1 MPSADQAYVRPAE
14 VERWL
19 GELGVA
25 PQARSDRE
33 GVTSWDLRL
42 DGRRRFDLPITLIL
56 DPALALICW
65 VHFAPPIGD
74 AFRKSYRKL
83 LRWNDEFPFAKFS
96 LAEDERPILAS
107 ELAVR
112 TLDRDELGLAL
123 ARSLA
128 IADRLLEESASWI
141 WIGGRAPAPDGRASR
156 GAHLIERYADR
167 LGELLE
173 AEEPGGTTA
182 DGPTADGPTADA
194 TAADATTAD
203 ATAEPTADAAGTTSP
218 GPPQRHEPEPSQR
231 HEREPAGR

>member
-1 MPSADQAYVRPAE
+1 MPSADPSIVRPAD

-19 GELGVA
+19 VELGVA
-25 PQARSDRE
+25 AGARADRE

-56 DPALALICW
+56 DPQLALICW

-74 AFRKSYRKL
+74 AFRKSYRQL

-107 ELAVR
+107 ELPIR

-128 IADRLLEESASWI
+128 ISDRLLEESAAWI
-141 WIGGRAPAPDGRASR
+141 WTGGRIPAQGDRPSR

-167 LGELLE
+167 MGELLDP
-173 AEEPGGTTA
+173 AESGSLE
-182 DGPTADGPTADA
+182 
-194 TAADATTAD
+194 
-203 ATAEPTADAAGTTSP
+203 AAGSVP
-218 GPPQRHEPEPSQR
+218 R
-231 HEREPAGR
+231 

>member
-1 MPSADQAYVRPAE
+1 MPSADPSIVRPAD

-19 GELGVA
+19 VELGVA
-25 PQARSDRE
+25 AGARADRE

-56 DPALALICW
+56 DPQLALICW

-74 AFRKSYRKL
+74 AFRKSYRQL

-107 ELAVR
+107 ELPIR

-128 IADRLLEESASWI
+128 ISDRLLEESAAWI
-141 WIGGRAPAPDGRASR
+141 WTGGRIPAQGDRPSR
-156 GAHLIERYADR
+156 GAHLIERYAAR
-167 LGELLE
+167 MGELLDP
-173 AEEPGGTTA
+173 AESGSLE
-182 DGPTADGPTADA
+182 
-194 TAADATTAD
+194 
-203 ATAEPTADAAGTTSP
+203 AAGSVP
-218 GPPQRHEPEPSQR
+218 R
-231 HEREPAGR
+231 